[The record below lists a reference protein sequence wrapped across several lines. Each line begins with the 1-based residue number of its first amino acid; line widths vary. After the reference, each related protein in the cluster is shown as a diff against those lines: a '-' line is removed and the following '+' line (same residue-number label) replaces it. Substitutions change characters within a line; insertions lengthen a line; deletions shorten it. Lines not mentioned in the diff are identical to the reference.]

1 MGNELERYRAQSDLS
16 WPQAL
21 VPGVG
26 LGLLTTF
33 AHLGLLVPTITVA
46 ALTLVVLL
54 IWRPRELS
62 LFNSGYEAVDSRS
75 DDYPTRYYWAPLIPP
90 AVTFLAGF
98 ALDPLPMNPVFAGTA
113 YGATAILSTTW
124 MCRRIGG
131 QMARVGARRAR
142 KILAEPG
149 LAGITSERL
158 DAAEHHRGLLTAL
171 LGVGAVDGLR
181 MRLWKLAEVMG
192 REPAELLADAR
203 ELRNRGVVGISTI
216 DAGDDIGR
224 QLLELTPTGVRVL
237 GQLGRR

>member
-1 MGNELERYRAQSDLS
+1 MGNELERYRAQLNLT

-33 AHLGLLVPTITVA
+33 AHLGLLVPTIAVA

-54 IWRPRELS
+54 VWRPEELS
-62 LFNSGYEAVDSRS
+62 VFNSGYEAVDSRPG
-75 DDYPTRYYWAPLIPP
+75 DYPTWYYWAPVIPP

-98 ALDPLPMNPVFAGTA
+98 ALEPLPVAPVLAGTT
-113 YGATAILSTTW
+113 YGAAAMLSMTW

-149 LAGITSERL
+149 LDGLTRERL
-158 DAAEHHRGLLTAL
+158 DAAEHHRTLLTAL

-181 MRLWKLAEVMG
+181 VRLWKLNEIIG
-192 REPAELLADAR
+192 TDQSDLLTGAR
-203 ELRNRGVVGISTI
+203 ELRRHGLVGISTI
-216 DAGDDIGR
+216 DAGDDVSR